1 MLQIRHVALRH
12 RFTLRAA
19 LPHVANDTNDLHALQ
34 RIKGTEDGPAERT
47 LVGKGFSN
55 QRLIHH
61 RNKGS
66 VRRVAV
72 AEAASALQR
81 NSERRERAGGHNRK
95 HHARHTTPIRMRWQ
109 LRSEEHTSELQSLTN
124 LVCRL

>member
-1 MLQIRHVALRH
+1 MIFMPSSESKGQKMV
-12 RFTLRAA
+12 
-19 LPHVANDTNDLHALQ
+19 LPSGLWLGKDF
-34 RIKGTEDGPAERT
+34 RT
-47 LVGKGFSN
+47 KV
-55 QRLIHH
+55 

-66 VRRVAV
+66 DRRVAV

-109 LRSEEHTSELQSLTN
+109 LIDKIRARRIYISRWRHRCSRRQHAG
-124 LVCRL
+124 